1 MNFPQTKGCRP
12 PPRKG
17 HHISTGNG
25 PNESDKTVQVPPLE
39 WRNNENDSKGNSA
52 GEGFLFEKNT
62 HTQPEVEVFLIFF
75 SFDKAGRPQQLP
87 PSFCLEDGWKLEG

>member
-1 MNFPQTKGCRP
+1 M
-12 PPRKG
+12 
-17 HHISTGNG
+17 
-25 PNESDKTVQVPPLE
+25 QVPPLE
-39 WRNNENDSKGNSA
+39 WRNNENDSKGSSA
-52 GEGFLFEKNT
+52 GEVFFFFSKKNTHT